1 MQRRLILV
9 CAIALSVPG
18 SARAQFLDTG
28 QVNPEFL
35 RTDPAIVGWATG
47 VAASQRGPQDSA
59 DPGLGLADFGLE
71 TDPLG
76 SAGTAFSLGDGG
88 SLTLTFDPPIAN
100 GPGPDLAVFE
110 NGFAFSGLVYA
121 ELGFVEVSSNGVD
134 FARLPSISRTGA
146 PVASFDGMPAS
157 DTYNLAGNHVGG
169 TGLDLQDLL
178 NALDPLVL
186 AGTVDL
192 TAITHV
198 RVVDVIGD
206 WTHDASLDFFGASV
220 ADPYPTAFGSGG
232 MDLTG
237 VAVLNAGGVV
247 ATHDTSWGR
256 VKSLY

>member
-1 MQRRLILV
+1 MHRRLILV
-9 CAIALSVPG
+9 GAILLSVTG
-18 SARAQFLDTG
+18 TARAQFLDTG
-28 QVNPEFL
+28 QVNPEIL
-35 RTDPAIVGWATG
+35 RTDPAIQGWATG
-47 VAASQRGPQDSA
+47 VAASQRGPQDYL
-59 DPGLGLADFGLE
+59 DPGLGPANFGLE
-71 TDPLG
+71 TDVLG

-88 SLTLTFDPPIAN
+88 SLTLTFDQPIGN
-100 GPGPDLAVFE
+100 GPGPDFAVFE

-121 ELGFVEVSSNGVD
+121 EIGFVEVSSNGVD
-134 FARLPSISRTGA
+134 FARLPAISRTGA

-169 TGLDLQDLL
+169 TGFDLQDLL
-178 NALDPLVL
+178 TALDPLVL
-186 AGTVDL
+186 AGTVNL
-192 TAITHV
+192 AGITHV

-206 WTHDASLDFFGASV
+206 FANDATQDFFGQAV

-247 ATHDTSWGR
+247 TTHDTSWGR